1 MPEPS
6 QLAYMASLG
15 FACLPPQEVVRTL
28 KSLGYA
34 AVEWTMAHFDPRTHS
49 AAQIAELVAA
59 TQGQGLAV
67 SEVVVQQ
74 DLVSLDAATRRD
86 RCGHVQ
92 ECIEAAGRAG
102 IGTLNL
108 FSGPAP
114 WDPSAPTLGRDI
126 SEGEAWDQVLAAFAE
141 FVPLAESAGVRL
153 AVEAVFGMVVRDY
166 YTTLPLLHA
175 FDSPALGLNYDPSHY
190 QLYRNDIP
198 WTLRQWGRQRIFPR
212 APEGLRRCAR
222 RAPGGDLHVPAAGGG
237 CCRLG
242 RLSRRPGRDRLHGLP
257 ERRVRGV
264 HVLQPRAG
272 GRPGGGGAPVHGAVS
287 GSVGP
292 AAGLIRPGDLQER
305 RPRGR
310 T

>member
-15 FACLPPQEVVRTL
+15 FAGLPPQEVVRTL

-198 WTLRQWGRQRIFPR
+198 WTLRQWGRQRIFHVHLKDCV
-212 APEGLRRCAR
+212 GV
-222 RAPGGDLHVPAAGGG
+222 PGGLPGETFTFPLLGEGAVDWAACLAALDEIGYTGYLSVEFEAFTYYSRVLAG
-237 CCRLG
+237 DPVAAA
-242 RLSRRPGRDRLHGLP
+242 RLSMEQCQALL
-257 ERRVRGV
+257 
-264 HVLQPRAG
+264 
-272 GRPGGGGAPVHGAVS
+272 AP
-287 GSVGP
+287 P
-292 AAGLIRPGDLQER
+292 QD
-305 RPRGR
+305 
-310 T
+310 